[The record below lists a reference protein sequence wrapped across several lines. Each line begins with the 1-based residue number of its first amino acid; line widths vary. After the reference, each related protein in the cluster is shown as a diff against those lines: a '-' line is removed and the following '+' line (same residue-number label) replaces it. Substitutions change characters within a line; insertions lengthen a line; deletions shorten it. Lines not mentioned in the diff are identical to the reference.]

1 MTDNV
6 CFVETTDKA
15 YALRDKLR
23 YIFENVVLNGGLNL
37 FRFMAVINAFSIVT
51 IKVKLFK

>member
-15 YALRDKLR
+15 YALTDKLR
-23 YIFENVVLNGGLNL
+23 YILEYAVLNCGLNL
-37 FRFMAVINAFSIVT
+37 FRFMAVINAF
-51 IKVKLFK
+51 